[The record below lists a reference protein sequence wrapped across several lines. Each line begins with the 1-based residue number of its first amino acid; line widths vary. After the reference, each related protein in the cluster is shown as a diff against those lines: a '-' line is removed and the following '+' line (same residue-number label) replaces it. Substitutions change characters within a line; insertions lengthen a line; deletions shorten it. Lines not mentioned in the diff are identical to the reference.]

1 MSDVDLNQ
9 TDNHYDVLV
18 VGGGQSGLVV
28 GWNLAEHDL
37 KFVVLDAAPE
47 VGHVWRTRW
56 DSLQLFTPAEYD
68 GLPGMPFP
76 AGAGTYPGKEDVAD
90 YLQDYVEAQ
99 RLPVRTGCKV
109 TALSREDGIFVARA
123 DDVVYRARQ
132 VIVATGPFQEPR
144 TPDLSHDLT
153 DEVTQLHSSQYRRPD
168 GLPPGPVLVVG
179 GGNSGVQIAQELAAS
194 HPVTL
199 AIGSRPKMLP
209 QRLLGRDL
217 FWWLIRLGLLRKPAG
232 SRISRRI
239 RAKGELVIGASW
251 KRLERA
257 GIEIQS
263 RAVKATGTTVH
274 FASGG
279 SQDFNT
285 VIWATGYQ
293 SDYAWIAIPGAV
305 ANGQPVHQR
314 GVSEV
319 DGLYFVGLSWQHTRG
334 SALLGFVDED
344 ARWLVDRVSSKVS
357 SNSVPVPRTSE
368 QSQPGAANRLT
379 PLG

>member
-76 AGAGTYPGKEDVAD
+76 ADAGTYPGKEDVAD

-109 TALSREDGIFVARA
+109 TLLSREDGIFEART

-153 DEVTQLHSSQYRRPD
+153 DEVTQLHSSQYRSPD

-179 GGNSGVQIAQELAAS
+179 GGNSGVQIAQELAAT

-217 FWWLIRLGLLRKPAG
+217 FWWLIRLGLLRKPAD
-232 SRISRRI
+232 SRIARRI
-239 RAKGELVIGASW
+239 RAKGEGVIGADW
-251 KRLERA
+251 KQLRRA
-257 GIEIQS
+257 GLATRS
-263 RAVKATGTTVH
+263 RAVDATGTTVH
-274 FASGG
+274 CADGG
-279 SQDFNT
+279 TGDFDI
-285 VIWATGYQ
+285 VIWATGYR
-293 SDYAWIAIPGAV
+293 SDYAWIDIPGVVVDGEPA
-305 ANGQPVHQR
+305 HRR
-314 GVSEV
+314 GVTDV
-319 DGLYFVGLSWQHTRG
+319 DGLYFIGLSWQHTRG
-334 SALLGFVDED
+334 SGLLGFVDED
-344 ARWLVDRVSSKVS
+344 ARWLVERVSAKA
-357 SNSVPVPRTSE
+357 SNAQIPVPRPTART
-368 QSQPGAANRLT
+368 QPGHDLLS
-379 PLG
+379 PVD

>member
-1 MSDVDLNQ
+1 MPDVDLNQ
-9 TDNHYDVLV
+9 TDNYYDVLV

-109 TALSREDGIFVARA
+109 TSLSREDAIFEART
-123 DDVVYRARQ
+123 DGVVYRARQ
-132 VIVATGPFQEPR
+132 VVVATGPFQEPR

-153 DEVTQLHSSQYRRPD
+153 DKGTQLHSSQYRSPD
-168 GLPPGPVLVVG
+168 GLPPGPVLAVG
-179 GGNSGVQIAQELAAS
+179 GGNSGVQIAQELAATHS
-194 HPVTL
+194 VTL
-199 AIGSRPKMLP
+199 ATGSRPKMMP

-217 FWWLIRLGLLRKPAG
+217 FWWLIRLGLLRKPAD
-232 SRISRRI
+232 SRIARRI
-239 RAKGELVIGASW
+239 RAKGELVIGANR

-257 GIEIQS
+257 RIEIQS
-263 RAVKATGTTVH
+263 RAVDATGTTVH
-274 FASGG
+274 FENGG
-279 SQDFNT
+279 SHDFDT

-305 ANGQPVHQR
+305 ADGEPVHQR
-314 GVSEV
+314 GVSDV
-319 DGLYFVGLSWQHTRG
+319 DGLYFIGLSWQHSRG
-334 SALLGFVDED
+334 SALLGFVHED
-344 ARWLVDRVSSKVS
+344 ARWLVDRVSAKARSY
-357 SNSVPVPRTSE
+357 SNPVPRSSA
-368 QSQPGAANRLT
+368 QSQPGAGNRLT
-379 PLG
+379 PL